1 MDLSDFLEH
10 LSCGKAVIGGSELHQ
25 FMYKIS
31 NEAMKVTAQ
40 LNACY
45 HEPEEIRDLFSE
57 LIGKHVDSSFA
68 LFPPF
73 YSDFGK
79 NITVGKNV
87 FINSRVSF
95 PRPGRYYDRRWSIDR
110 T

>member
-10 LSCGKAVIGGSELHQ
+10 LSCGKTVIGGSELHQ

-45 HEPEEIRDLFSE
+45 HEPEEIRDLFSK

-68 LFPPF
+68 LFPPV
-73 YSDFGK
+73 YISTPTCAKKSGR
-79 NITVGKNV
+79 NNV
-87 FINSRVSF
+87 CLT
-95 PRPGRYYDRRWSIDR
+95 GRSS
-110 T
+110 